1 MRRRHNQRGGFL
13 LENAMFMPIL
23 LLLLLGMIEL
33 AKITWTYY
41 ALQKALYTV
50 ARYVGTQQSVNFCDD
65 TDAIVT
71 AAKNLAVTGS
81 ADGSTEALIRNFSAD
96 QIQVRLERFTAETG
110 EIGECECSAEAC
122 DTASGGRSPDSI
134 VVSIP
139 SGYPVTLA
147 IPNLPLDPILLRP
160 RVRVPFQGT

>member
-1 MRRRHNQRGGFL
+1 MRRRNQRGGFL
-13 LENAMFMPIL
+13 LENALFLPIL

-41 ALQKALYTV
+41 SLQKALYTA

-71 AAKNLAVTGS
+71 AAKNLAVTGT
-81 ADGSTEALIRNFSAD
+81 ADGSTEALIRNFSVD

-110 EIGECECSAEAC
+110 DIGECECSAEAC
-122 DTASGGRSPDSI
+122 DTANGGRSPDYI

-139 SGYPVTLA
+139 SGYPFTLA